1 MNGIIGMTELALETD
16 LAAEQRDYL
25 LTVKTSAESLLSVLN
40 DILVVLEN
48 NNEHLKQLSAE
59 GRPLFRALL
68 SPRQE
73 VGFGACLWAGPGE
86 PRSAA
91 VQSVRPFAW

>member
-1 MNGIIGMTELALETD
+1 MQPNPVFSSTERMAMLSLPIAFSSAIG
-16 LAAEQRDYL
+16 
-25 LTVKTSAESLLSVLN
+25 V
-40 DILVVLEN
+40 LVVLEN

-91 VQSVRPFAW
+91 VQSVRPFAWSGLGRYAPAARH